1 MKIFT
6 NKELK
11 LLPITN
17 KIKEIYDKIL
27 EEASLGK
34 TFYKFSI
41 DKINQVE
48 IIKGVKI
55 YFPEIEIS
63 NKDDQIKF
71 EWFNDNIKNKDLNKV
86 VEINLNNVYDKINGV
101 NYII

>member
-17 KIKEIYDKIL
+17 KIKEIYSKIL

-34 TFYKFSI
+34 TFYKCSL
-41 DKINQVE
+41 DKINQEE
-48 IIKGVKI
+48 IIKGVRF
-55 YFPEIEIS
+55 YFPEMEI
-63 NKDDQIKF
+63 NNEDEEVKF
-71 EWFNDNIKNKDLNKV
+71 KWFNDDIKIQDLNKIV
-86 VEINLNNVYDKINGV
+86 IDLNNVYDKINGV